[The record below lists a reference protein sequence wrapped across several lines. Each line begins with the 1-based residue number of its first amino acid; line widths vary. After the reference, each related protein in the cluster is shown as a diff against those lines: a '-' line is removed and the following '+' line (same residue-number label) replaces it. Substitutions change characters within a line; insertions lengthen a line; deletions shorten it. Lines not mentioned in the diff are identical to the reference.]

1 MRSPET
7 FDAYYVETR
16 TRLLHEAYAL
26 TGDAP
31 ASRAA
36 VRDAFVVTWHH
47 WRKVGGLDDRDGYVR
62 PLAFRRARR
71 KHTARIWHRDK
82 SLAPEVRATLDALS
96 KLTPRQR
103 ELLVLNGL
111 SSLSLTDIGRMVG
124 LPRSDAERELQTA
137 TSQFSLARDV
147 PTTDVRRL
155 LRRPRRPAGGDPV
168 AARDRHPS
176 RGRRATSYAHGHRCR
191 RGRRRPRR
199 LGLAGGH
206 GRRRRA
212 DEPARGEG
220 VGRDHRPRPGAG
232 RRRRASR
239 SSTRRRCSP
248 RPRWRASAPDLD
260 WSETATTDNLS
271 GNGLLAPCQRE
282 RFADPEGVTALART
296 WEGSAT
302 RTVRTKVGKGDQQRT
317 RKRSETQRGVDRRP
331 ARRDVARR
339 RPGGGELPDRLGLVR
354 RVRRPAHPAHG
365 HPHGQARRRRG
376 PRLPAAVV
384 GQAAGDAHRG
394 RGPHGQPRGHHRRAQ
409 HRSRGER
416 QGDPHRP
423 RRLRQRALRHR
434 GRRAPAPAGR
444 ARSRT
449 APLDI
454 GAPPGFLSVVD
465 LPPVASVRGPWVG
478 TDPERART
486 NFAATRCDRTTFTGK
501 RHHAARRP
509 APSSSPRRPTPPQ
522 LGLTQTI
529 GEMTPGRARK
539 FVETVRTRI
548 RQCGQ
553 ANLGTTVTP
562 LASSSSKA
570 TDMSVWAL
578 SIELNDRQ
586 SFPFLMAIVRD
597 GTAVSQLGFA
607 PVRDHDDGAR
617 RLRRA
622 LAADARA
629 PRGHSP
635 ADRPRGASRGLTQP
649 FLRPR
654 CLRCHEVLR
663 SAAPRGPG
671 LHVRARRVRQPAV
684 G

>member
-47 WRKVGGLDDRDGYVR
+47 WRKVSGLDDRDGYVR

-82 SLAPEVRATLDALS
+82 SLAPEVRATLDALA

-103 ELLVLNGL
+103 ELLVLNAL

-137 TSQFSLARDV
+137 TSQFSLARDAR
-147 PTTDVRRL
+147 TTDVRRL
-155 LRRPRRPAGGDPV
+155 LQDLAAPLEEIRWPRATVIRRAGAARRRTHTVIGAGV
-168 AARDRHPS
+168 AAAALVVS
-176 RGRRATSYAHGHRCR
+176 GSLVATGADAEPTSLREEKVT
-191 RGRRRPRR
+191 
-199 LGLAGGH
+199 AGITVH
-206 GRRRRA
+206 A
-212 DEPARGEG
+212 PEPANETGEPLIDEAALLSQAQMA
-220 VGRDHRPRPGAG
+220 RFGAG
-232 RRRRASR
+232 
-239 SSTRRRCSP
+239 
-248 RPRWRASAPDLD
+248 LD

-282 RFADPEGVTALART
+282 RFADPQGVTALART
-296 WEGSAT
+296 WEGAAT
-302 RTVRTKVGKGDQQRT
+302 RTVRAKAGTGK
-317 RKRSETQRGVDRRP
+317 RKRTETQVEATAVQLVEMSRDADQAAASFQTASIWYAGCVDPRTQLMDTSTVKRVGDEARAFRLRTWGKQP
-331 ARRDVARR
+331 ATLTVGVARTGSLVVTTVVR
-339 RPGGGELPDRLGLVR
+339 STGRAASDRATRTGL
-354 RVRRPAHPAHG
+354 
-365 HPHGQARRRRG
+365 
-376 PRLPAAVV
+376 AASVNALC
-384 GQAAGDAHRG
+384 GTEGAGAC
-394 RGPHGQPRGHHRRAQ
+394 
-409 HRSRGER
+409 
-416 QGDPHRP
+416 
-423 RRLRQRALRHR
+423 
-434 GRRAPAPAGR
+434 AGR
-444 ARSRT
+444 ARSNRT

-465 LPPVASVRGPWVG
+465 LPPVASVIGPWVG
-478 TDPERART
+478 TDPERATT
-486 NFAATRCDRTTFTGK
+486 NFAATRCDRTTFAGDGITRAK
-501 RHHAARRP
+501 TRTFVFLE
-509 APSSSPRRPTPPQ
+509 TPNATQ

-529 GEMTPGRARK
+529 GEMSTAKARK

-570 TDMSVWAL
+570 GDLSVWAL
-578 SIELNDRQ
+578 SIELNDSQ

-607 PVRDHDDGAR
+607 PVRDMTMARDDFVALSR
-617 RLRRA
+617 RMLER
-622 LAADARA
+622 LEGL
-629 PRGHSP
+629 PR
-635 ADRPRGASRGLTQP
+635 
-649 FLRPR
+649 
-654 CLRCHEVLR
+654 
-663 SAAPRGPG
+663 
-671 LHVRARRVRQPAV
+671 
-684 G
+684 